1 MKRLLLL
8 ALFLLPAPLLAQ
20 GDPERLRSA
29 KSLFFDRRYAEARAI
44 WEPLSAGK
52 GADAEAAAYWTAR
65 CSESLGEPERAL
77 REFTAYLARHPV
89 DRALAEEAR
98 TSQVG
103 LAVKL
108 ARAGQRQHLPLVVEA
123 LKDDSRTVRYYA
135 ALQLA
140 GLGPV
145 DGRPAL
151 PVLREI
157 VDHES
162 DADLV
167 DRAKLGLLRV
177 DPKALA
183 ALPPV
188 PAASPVPGTSP
199 VPAVR
204 AVPAVPAVPPRPATW
219 VKVRIFDK
227 GEAKPKVSLNLPV
240 ALAELVFKSL
250 PDEARAELKKE
261 GYDADSFWQRLK
273 RLGPTEI
280 LSVDGKDGERVQVW
294 IE

>member
-108 ARAGQRQHLPLVVEA
+108 ARAGQRHHLPLVVEA

-157 VDHES
+157 VDH
-162 DADLV
+162 
-167 DRAKLGLLRV
+167 
-177 DPKALA
+177 
-183 ALPPV
+183 
-188 PAASPVPGTSP
+188 
-199 VPAVR
+199 
-204 AVPAVPAVPPRPATW
+204 
-219 VKVRIFDK
+219 
-227 GEAKPKVSLNLPV
+227 
-240 ALAELVFKSL
+240 
-250 PDEARAELKKE
+250 
-261 GYDADSFWQRLK
+261 
-273 RLGPTEI
+273 
-280 LSVDGKDGERVQVW
+280 
-294 IE
+294 